1 MADPHFRWRVA
12 FARVRNNVG
21 SGNYAEAMTAPRA
34 FKCAKIIFRATLP
47 DHRPAIGIG
56 AFAQALPPGLVGQQ
70 SCDLATES
78 CDIAKRNQNAAPVG
92 EQLPRMPIWR
102 RYDGL
107 TKAVAVGQCTR
118 RHLRFI

>member
-1 MADPHFRWRVA
+1 MADLHFRRRVA
-12 FARVRNNVG
+12 FSRVRNDVG
-21 SGNYAEAMTAPRA
+21 SRNHAEAMTATRA
-34 FKCAKIIFRATLP
+34 FKRAKVIFRAALP

-78 CDIAKRNQNAAPVG
+78 RNIAKRNQNAAPIG
-92 EQLPRMPIWR
+92 EKLPRLPLGR

-107 TKAVAVGQCTR
+107 A
-118 RHLRFI
+118 